1 MRKIYENERCGC
13 STLEASYS
21 CLLGGLLSLESF
33 FCIYIYDKSLT
44 NQPTFARNGPL
55 ATRSIENGMPHTDV
69 FGSSPFECARDAM
82 TPSSRIGDFWRMSIN
97 GSHGTWR
104 PFDDAQSTCYL
115 DRAHSHSQ
123 YQFCVTYLL
132 VSAQMANNHCTICT
146 SVSTLL
152 YIQYIS
158 TPIDIHVASICRLL
172 TYICA

>member
-104 PFDDAQSTCYL
+104 PFDDARL
-115 DRAHSHSQ
+115 
-123 YQFCVTYLL
+123 VYLL
-132 VSAQMANNHCTICT
+132 FGSGALSFSIPILCDLSFGVSSNGQ
-146 SVSTLL
+146 
-152 YIQYIS
+152 
-158 TPIDIHVASICRLL
+158 
-172 TYICA
+172 